1 VIGNRSILVLVMAVI
16 CIASARVHAVV
27 YFGDSYIDYEIDDD
41 VSVINGGHVVLVD
54 GGLITGYVQLDEGYL
69 NIAGG
74 EVRGFV
80 VSDSEDCFI
89 TGGTIWGDIYSCD
102 WNNNISIS
110 GGAIHG
116 VITSCDEASIT
127 IYGTDFNYDYGAIP
141 VLSGHLTGMLENG
154 DAISADFLRRSSYS
168 NIILAVPEPATLLL
182 LGLGGLTLLRP
193 FSISKPYRV

>member
-1 VIGNRSILVLVMAVI
+1 MANKSILVLVMAVI

-89 TGGTIWGDIYSCD
+89 TGGIIWGDIYSCD
-102 WNNNISIS
+102 ENNNVSIS
-110 GGAIHG
+110 GGTIHG
-116 VITSCDEASIT
+116 VITSCDQASIT
-127 IYGTDFNYDYGAIP
+127 IYGTEFNYEYGAIP
-141 VLSGHLTGMLENG
+141 ALLGRLTGVLQNG
-154 DAISADFLRRSSYS
+154 DAISADFLRYSSNS

-182 LGLGGLTLLRP
+182 LGLGGLALVRA
-193 FSISKPYRV
+193 FSISKPYRA